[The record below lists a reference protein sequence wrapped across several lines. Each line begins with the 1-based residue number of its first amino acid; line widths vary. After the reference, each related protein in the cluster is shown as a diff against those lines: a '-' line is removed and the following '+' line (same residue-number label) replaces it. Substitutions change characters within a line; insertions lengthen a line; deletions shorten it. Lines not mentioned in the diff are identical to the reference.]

1 MDPLDRTLAALADP
15 ARRRAVELLQDGPR
29 RPSELAEALGLPRP
43 AVSRHLKVLR
53 EAGLVEAE
61 ALDDDARGRQISLRP
76 APLEQLRDW
85 AARTEALWAQQL
97 DAFAR
102 YAEAAD
108 AATPDAATPDAA
120 AQAPPGGAP

>member
-108 AATPDAATPDAA
+108 AAAGPPDP
-120 AQAPPGGAP
+120 AQAPPEAAP